1 MLTLNQHPTGRHFLQ
16 IPGPSPVPDRIL
28 RAMSLPTIDHR
39 GPEFGALG
47 LKLLAGIQRVFQ
59 TKHPVAI
66 YPASGTGAWEAAL
79 ANTMSPGD
87 RVLMYETG
95 HFAALWQKM
104 ATRLGLQTEF
114 IAEPGA
120 FVLAPRGS
128 VHTFKNIGTSLGRFL
143 ITCTPAG
150 IEKPFRAIRIPDAA
164 QGRAALTLD
173 QITAE
178 LGKHGITIH
187 GPPLT

>member
-1 MLTLNQHPTGRHFLQ
+1 MVTPVQPPTSSTAITLTHSQGERFDIIGGGIRILADGTSTGGQLCMFET
-16 IPGPSPVPDRIL
+16 PVP
-28 RAMSLPTIDHR
+28 PGE
-39 GPEFGALG
+39 GPPLHSH
-47 LKLLAGIQRVFQ
+47 QREDELFFIIEGRF
-59 TKHPVAI
+59 KF
-66 YPASGTGAWEAAL
+66 
-79 ANTMSPGD
+79 
-87 RVLMYETG
+87 VLDG
-95 HFAALWQKM
+95 
-104 ATRLGLQTEF
+104 REF